1 MGLLELSGRNVFEE
15 IVDVNAILAM
25 RDPVKDRLLDL
36 IKSQGVEV

>member
-1 MGLLELSGRNVFEE
+1 VGLLELSGRNVFEE
-15 IVDVNAILAM
+15 IVDVNAILVM

>member
-15 IVDVNAILAM
+15 IVDVDGILAM